1 MTTSIKEVITADWV
15 EMNGHPLRQPLPNR
29 KLENIGPLLLIHHHQ
44 TIIEPGSRIGEIGVG
59 PHPHTGFAPVTFIFK
74 GDVNHRDSRG
84 NNSVVEAG
92 GVQWMN
98 AGKGI
103 VHSERPSAEL
113 AKNGGEQEIIQIW
126 INSPA
131 KHKFDLP
138 VYFALNKT
146 EIPVINNHHV
156 TIKVVA
162 GTYENITGF
171 NQTQSNMVLLEIHN
185 SGEAKQTINF
195 NASWEHAIY
204 NLDETININ
213 GQDVFGSQLVVFEK
227 NTQSVD
233 IQFNKPTRLLVFD
246 MEAINEP
253 IATYGPFVMNNQTQI
268 MQAMRDYQM
277 GKMGVLIEEF

>member
-1 MTTSIKEVITADWV
+1 MIQPNSRLGEV
-15 EMNGHPLRQPLPNR
+15 
-29 KLENIGPLLLIHHHQ
+29 
-44 TIIEPGSRIGEIGVG
+44 GVG
-59 PHPHTGFAPVTFIFK
+59 PHPHTGFAPVTFILK

-84 NNSVVEAG
+84 NNSVVNAG

-138 VYFALNKT
+138 AYFALNKS
-146 EIPVINNHHV
+146 EIPVIENTNV
-156 TIKVVA
+156 SIKVVA
-162 GTYENITGF
+162 GVYENITGF
-171 NQTQSNMVLLEIHN
+171 NQTQSKMVLLEIHS
-185 SGEAKQTINF
+185 SGEAKQTINL
-195 NASWEHAIY
+195 NAGWEHAIY
-204 NLDETININ
+204 NLDETINID
-213 GQDVFGSQLVVFEK
+213 GQDIFGSQLAII
-227 NTQSVD
+227 NSSTQSID
-233 IQFNKPTRLLVFD
+233 IQLNKPTRLLVFD
-246 MEAINEP
+246 MEAIHEP